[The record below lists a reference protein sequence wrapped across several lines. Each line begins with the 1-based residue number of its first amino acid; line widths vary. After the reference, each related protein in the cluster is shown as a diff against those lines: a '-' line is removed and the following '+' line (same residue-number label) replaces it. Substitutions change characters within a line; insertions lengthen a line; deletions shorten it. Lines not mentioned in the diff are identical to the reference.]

1 MDMAENMAKKY
12 LRIGKAKGISLGE
25 LKSSAYLALCE
36 AAQKFTEAKQVKF
49 STFAYNFIKG
59 QLLHDIN
66 STQPHEELDDNIVE
80 DVNDNYIDLEEKWEI
95 VSRAIDTVLT
105 QRERKVIRWKH
116 GIDSEPLTFSEI
128 ARLMHLSKDKVMSIH
143 KVAYGKLR
151 KYVNNNKFNN
161 I

>member
-1 MDMAENMAKKY
+1 MTFAENIARKY
-12 LRIGKAKGISLGE
+12 FKLGNSRGMSYDE
-25 LKSSAYLALCE
+25 MKSGAYFGLTE
-36 AAQKFTEAKQVKF
+36 AAQKFDETKQVKF
-49 STFAYNFIKG
+49 QTFAYNFIKG

-80 DVNDNYIDLEEKWEI
+80 DVNDNYVDLEEKWEI
-95 VSRAIDTVLT
+95 VSRTIDTVLT

-116 GIDSEPLTFSEI
+116 GIDSEPLTFTEI
-128 ARLMHLSKDKVMSIH
+128 ARKMHLSKDKVISIH
-143 KVAYGKLR
+143 KIAYGKLR